1 LLAMVANDDAY
12 PLGNRGILETIVG
25 TPPGA
30 SSLLQG
36 NVFFCLLPEPERP
49 ATDRHRQIR

>member
-1 LLAMVANDDAY
+1 MLAMDANDYAFFLDKRVA
-12 PLGNRGILETIVG
+12 LETIVG

-36 NVFFCLLPEPERP
+36 ESAVDGLSSA
-49 ATDRHRQIR
+49 ATDVTALDKKS